1 MFPLVGMLLLL
12 LQQKNTTFKFFSEAP
27 PMEMTNAQR
36 LILSNQYYLMSQ
48 MDPENS
54 AKYQRLQTIV
64 ERGYEL
70 QMRELNK
77 EFGCLTEAE
86 CREIIDIMEMYHA
99 MQESNKML
107 AEQERAEVDQRRL
120 QFLGF
125 DIASEAQIVHYVRFL
140 VDSEGLYPQFDKADH
155 HFNSQMPMLDK
166 YRRML
171 TTWRNCPRQYHLCAT
186 ELSQIFSA

>member
-1 MFPLVGMLLLL
+1 
-12 LQQKNTTFKFFSEAP
+12 
-27 PMEMTNAQR
+27 MEMTNAQR

-107 AEQERAEVDQRRL
+107 AEEERKEVDQRRL

-140 VDSEGLYPQFDKADH
+140 TDSEGLYPQFDKADH

-186 ELSQIFSA
+186 ELSQIFNA

>member
-1 MFPLVGMLLLL
+1 
-12 LQQKNTTFKFFSEAP
+12 
-27 PMEMTNAQR
+27 MEMTNAQR

-48 MDPENS
+48 MDPENA

-70 QMRELNK
+70 QMNELNK
-77 EFGCLTEAE
+77 DFGCLSDAE
-86 CREIIDIMEMYHA
+86 CRQVIDIMEMYHA

-107 AEQERAEVDQRRL
+107 EEAERKDVDQRRL

-125 DIASEAQIVHYVRFL
+125 DIATECQLVNYVRFL
-140 VDSEGLYPQFDKADH
+140 TDSEGLYPQFDKADH
-155 HFNSQMPMLDK
+155 HFNAQMPMLEK

-171 TTWRNCPRQYHLCAT
+171 ATWRNCPRQYHLCAN
-186 ELSQIFSA
+186 ELRQIFNA

>member
-1 MFPLVGMLLLL
+1 
-12 LQQKNTTFKFFSEAP
+12 
-27 PMEMTNAQR
+27 MEMTNAQR

-54 AKYQRLQTIV
+54 AKYQRLQTVV

-86 CREIIDIMEMYHA
+86 CREVIDIMEMYHA

-125 DIASEAQIVHYVRFL
+125 DIASEAQIVHYARFL

-155 HFNSQMPMLDK
+155 HFNSQMPMLEK

>member
-1 MFPLVGMLLLL
+1 
-12 LQQKNTTFKFFSEAP
+12 
-27 PMEMTNAQR
+27 MEMTNAQR
-36 LILSNQYYLMSQ
+36 LILSNQYHLMSQ

-77 EFGCLTEAE
+77 EFGCLSEVE

-107 AEQERAEVDQRRL
+107 TDSERQDVDQRRL

-125 DIASEAQIVHYVRFL
+125 DIATEAQAVNYVRFL
-140 VDSEGLYPQFDKADH
+140 VDSEGLYPHFDKADH
-155 HFNSQMPMLDK
+155 HFNSHVPMLEK

-171 TTWRNCPRQYHLCAT
+171 TTWRNCPRQYHLCST
-186 ELSQIFSA
+186 ELSQIFNA

>member
-1 MFPLVGMLLLL
+1 
-12 LQQKNTTFKFFSEAP
+12 
-27 PMEMTNAQR
+27 MEMTNAQR

-107 AEQERAEVDQRRL
+107 ADDERKEVDQRRL

-140 VDSEGLYPQFDKADH
+140 TDSEGLYPQFDKADH

-186 ELSQIFSA
+186 ELSQIFNA

>member
-1 MFPLVGMLLLL
+1 
-12 LQQKNTTFKFFSEAP
+12 
-27 PMEMTNAQR
+27 MEMTNAQR
-36 LILSNQYYLMSQ
+36 LILSNQYYLMAKLT
-48 MDPENS
+48 PENA

-70 QMRELNK
+70 QMREMNK
-77 EFGCLTEAE
+77 EFGCLVEDE
-86 CREIIDIMEMYHA
+86 CREVINVMEMYHA

-107 AEQERAEVDQRRL
+107 PDEERKDVDQRRL

-125 DIASEAQIVHYVRFL
+125 DIATEAQLVNYVRFL

-171 TTWRNCPRQYHLCAT
+171 KTWRNCPRQYHLSAA
-186 ELSQIFSA
+186 EFKQIFNA

>member
-1 MFPLVGMLLLL
+1 
-12 LQQKNTTFKFFSEAP
+12 
-27 PMEMTNAQR
+27 MEMTNAQR

-48 MDPENS
+48 MDPENA

-70 QMRELNK
+70 QMNELNK
-77 EFGCLTEAE
+77 DFGRLSDAE
-86 CREIIDIMEMYHA
+86 CRQVIDIMEMYHA

-107 AEQERAEVDQRRL
+107 EDAERKDVDQRRL

-125 DIASEAQIVHYVRFL
+125 DIATECQLVNYVRFL
-140 VDSEGLYPQFDKADH
+140 TDSEGLYPQFDKADH
-155 HFNSQMPMLDK
+155 HFNAQMPMLEK

-171 TTWRNCPRQYHLCAT
+171 ATWRNCPRQYHLCAN
-186 ELSQIFSA
+186 ELRQIFNA

>member
-1 MFPLVGMLLLL
+1 
-12 LQQKNTTFKFFSEAP
+12 
-27 PMEMTNAQR
+27 MEMTNAQR

-54 AKYQRLQTIV
+54 AKYQRLQTVV

-77 EFGCLTEAE
+77 EFGCLTEEE
-86 CREIIDIMEMYHA
+86 CREVIDIMEMYHA

-120 QFLGF
+120 LFLGF

-155 HFNSQMPMLDK
+155 HFNSQMPMLEK

>member
-1 MFPLVGMLLLL
+1 
-12 LQQKNTTFKFFSEAP
+12 
-27 PMEMTNAQR
+27 MEMTNAQR

-48 MDPENS
+48 MDPENY

-107 AEQERAEVDQRRL
+107 EEDERKEVDQRRL

>member
-1 MFPLVGMLLLL
+1 
-12 LQQKNTTFKFFSEAP
+12 
-27 PMEMTNAQR
+27 MEMTNAQR

-54 AKYQRLQTIV
+54 AKYQRLQTVV

-86 CREIIDIMEMYHA
+86 CREVIDIMEMYHA

-125 DIASEAQIVHYVRFL
+125 DIASEAQSVHYVRFL
-140 VDSEGLYPQFDKADH
+140 VDSEGLYPQFNKADH
-155 HFNSQMPMLDK
+155 HFNSQMPMLEK

>member
-1 MFPLVGMLLLL
+1 
-12 LQQKNTTFKFFSEAP
+12 
-27 PMEMTNAQR
+27 MEMTNAQR

-48 MDPENS
+48 MDPDNS

-64 ERGYEL
+64 ERGYGL
-70 QMRELNK
+70 QMHELNK

-86 CREIIDIMEMYHA
+86 CREVIDIMEMYHA

-107 AEQERAEVDQRRL
+107 AEQERAGVDQRRL

-125 DIASEAQIVHYVRFL
+125 DIACEAQVVHYVRFL
-140 VDSEGLYPQFDKADH
+140 VDSEGLYPHLDQADH

-171 TTWRNCPRQYHLCAT
+171 ATWRNCPRQYHLCAT
-186 ELSQIFSA
+186 ELSQVFNA

>member
-1 MFPLVGMLLLL
+1 
-12 LQQKNTTFKFFSEAP
+12 
-27 PMEMTNAQR
+27 MEMTNAQR

-54 AKYQRLQTIV
+54 AKYQRLQTVV

-155 HFNSQMPMLDK
+155 HFNSQMPMLEK